1 MEVLRS
7 RDVAL
12 WDVGS
17 GGVGSGL
24 GILEVFSNLHDYVI
38 L

>member
-1 MEVLRS
+1 MLRS
-7 RDVAL
+7 RDAAL
-12 WDVGS
+12 RDVGS
-17 GGVGSGL
+17 DGDGLGL